1 MSRSKRPNLNFA
13 GILSREAEQ
22 SRGSDT
28 SAVGLFGD
36 HPARHLA
43 TCRPAQS
50 RLARVAN
57 RGVDQRR
64 TANPNSPPLNWLD
77 RQPAQRRSPR
87 EKHSPRVLVKVR

>member
-1 MSRSKRPNLNFA
+1 MSPSKRPNLNFA

-50 RLARVAN
+50 RLARVAKS
-57 RGVDQRR
+57 RGRPAPHRQSKLSSAQLAGQTAR
-64 TANPNSPPLNWLD
+64 TAP
-77 RQPAQRRSPR
+77 
-87 EKHSPRVLVKVR
+87 